1 MSNNVLVVKGSL
13 KDYLWGKVNGLSK
26 WNTYTDKPQAELWF
40 GDHQSGPSILI
51 NNNEIIKSKSS
62 FPLLVKIL
70 CAAEPLSIQVHPDKK
85 TAQEKFEQYSLS
97 DSHGKDEMLFALE
110 HFLAYAGRRDPNQ
123 VKEIFNVLLNQTKID
138 SLVSI
143 IEHKTFK
150 DSAEIIFKLS
160 KKEVIEVI
168 KSLEENLASLKISV
182 GEKNTLEKI
191 IKKYPE
197 DPGVLICLLMQFHEL
212 KKGDAIHVKPG
223 TPHSYISG
231 LAIEVMTSSDNVLRM
246 GLTNKPIKIKEALD
260 IVGEHEVQVLSL
272 PTSDGIHIYKPEANF
287 ELIAIDNA
295 NKSDIYADYSC
306 ILNVEGETKIKVD
319 SKIVDLEMGQAALIL
334 MKSFDIEVNGHA
346 FVART
351 V

>member
-26 WNTYTDKPQAELWF
+26 WNTSTDKPQAELWF
-40 GDHQSGPSILI
+40 GDHESSPSILVE
-51 NNNEIIKSKSS
+51 NNKNISSKSS

-70 CAAEPLSIQVHPDKK
+70 CAAEPLSIQVHPDKE
-85 TAQEKFEQYSLS
+85 TAQEKYEQYAFS
-97 DSHGKDEMLFALE
+97 DPHGKDEMLFALE
-110 HFLAYAGRRDPNQ
+110 HFLAYAGIRNAKKVQ
-123 VKEIFNVLLNQTKID
+123 EIFKILVNDSKLD
-138 SLVSI
+138 SLKELEVHESFKKSAQI
-143 IEHKTFK
+143 IFNLSNE
-150 DSAEIIFKLS
+150 EIIKANKILNT
-160 KKEVIEVI
+160 
-168 KSLEENLASLKISV
+168 NLASLNISLSEQNV
-182 GEKNTLEKI
+182 LEKI
-191 IKKYPE
+191 INIYPK

-223 TPHSYISG
+223 TPHSYVSG

-246 GLTNKPIKIKEALD
+246 GLTNKPIKVKEALEL
-260 IVGEHEVQVLSL
+260 VKEHEVQVLNL
-272 PTSDGIHIYKPEANF
+272 PTNDGIHVYKPEANF

-295 NKSDIYADYSC
+295 KKTDINADFSC
-306 ILNVEGETKIKVD
+306 VLNIEGKTKLKVD
-319 SKIVDLEMGQAALIL
+319 SKEIELQIGQAALIL

>member
-1 MSNNVLVVKGSL
+1 MDNNVLVVKGSL

-26 WNTYTDKPQAELWF
+26 WNTNTDKPQAELWF
-40 GDHQSGPSILI
+40 GDHESSPSVLVE
-51 NNNEIIKSKSS
+51 NNEIINSKSN

-70 CAAEPLSIQVHPDKK
+70 CAAEPLSIQVHPDKE
-85 TAQEKFEQYSLS
+85 TAQEKYEQYALS
-97 DSHGKDEMLFALE
+97 DSHGKDEMLYALE
-110 HFLAYAGRRDPNQ
+110 HFLAYAGIRNSKKVQ
-123 VKEIFNVLLNQTKID
+123 EIFKILVNDSKIESLNPLL
-138 SLVSI
+138 
-143 IEHKTFK
+143 EHSSFIK
-150 DSAEIIFKLS
+150 SAEIIFNLS
-160 KKEVIEVI
+160 KDDVSKANKIL
-168 KSLEENLASLKISV
+168 KANLTSLNISLSEQNV
-182 GEKNTLEKI
+182 LEKI
-191 IKKYPE
+191 IGEYPN

-246 GLTNKPIKIKEALD
+246 GLTNKPMKVKEALEL
-260 IVGEHEVQVLSL
+260 VVEHEVQVLSL
-272 PTSDGIHIYKPEANF
+272 PTSDGIHVYKPEADF

-295 NKSDIYADYSC
+295 KKTEINANFSC
-306 ILNVEGETKIKVD
+306 VLNIEGRTKLKVE
-319 SKIVDLEMGQAALIL
+319 SKEIELQVGQAALIL

>member
-26 WNTYTDKPQAELWF
+26 WNTNTDKPQAELWF
-40 GDHQSGPSILI
+40 GDHESSPSLLVE
-51 NNNEIIKSKSS
+51 NNKEISSKSS

-70 CAAEPLSIQVHPDKK
+70 CAAEPLSIQVHPDKE
-85 TAQEKFEQYSLS
+85 TAQEKFEQYALS

-110 HFLAYAGRRDPNQ
+110 HFLAYAGIRNSKKVQ
-123 VKEIFNVLLNQTKID
+123 EIFKILINDSKLD
-138 SLVSI
+138 SLKLLA
-143 IEHKTFK
+143 EHSSFK
-150 DSAEIIFKLS
+150 KSAEIIFNLTKDEIDKANKIL
-160 KKEVIEVI
+160 KT
-168 KSLEENLASLKISV
+168 NLASLNISLSEQNV
-182 GEKNTLEKI
+182 LEKI
-191 IKKYPE
+191 INKYPT

-223 TPHSYISG
+223 TPHSYVSG

-246 GLTNKPIKIKEALD
+246 GLTNKPIKVQEALD
-260 IVGEHEVQVLSL
+260 LVIEHEVQVLSL
-272 PTSDGIHIYKPEANF
+272 PTNDGIHVYKPEANF

-295 NKSDIYADYSC
+295 KKADISADFSC
-306 ILNVEGETKIKVD
+306 VLNVEGRTKLKVD
-319 SKIVDLEMGQAALIL
+319 SKEIELQIGQAALIS
-334 MKSFDIEVNGHA
+334 MKSFEIEVNGHA